1 MKQQDAKRQKVADGF
16 VKKRKKLDKKNGVPE
31 KTLIKLVQT
40 CKANGLSLAQI
51 NEIVSETFEPSQN

>member
-1 MKQQDAKRQKVADGF
+1 MKQQDAKRKKVANGF
-16 VKKRKKLDKKNGVPE
+16 VKKRKKTDKKNGVLE
-31 KTLIKLVQT
+31 KTLIKLLQT